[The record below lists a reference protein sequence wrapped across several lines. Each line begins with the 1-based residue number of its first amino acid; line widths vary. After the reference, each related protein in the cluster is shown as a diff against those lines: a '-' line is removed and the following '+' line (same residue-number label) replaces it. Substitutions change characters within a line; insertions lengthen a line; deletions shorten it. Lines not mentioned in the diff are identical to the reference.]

1 MAIIGMIRLKT
12 GFLFFIFVLLLSQY
26 SFAQLGGS
34 HTYMFLNMTN
44 SARVSALGGNYA
56 PIYDDDINLAYS
68 NPSLISEEM
77 HNQFSLNYL
86 NYFADVN
93 AGFISYGRHFDK
105 VGAFVGTLQFL
116 SYGNFV
122 ERDHTGQEIGSFKAS
137 EYSLNIGWSKK
148 LSKRFQ
154 MGVNLKNIY
163 SQLEKYSS
171 YGLAVDLA
179 VSYIHTENDLY
190 SSFIIKNIGRQITT
204 YNQSD
209 REPIPFE
216 IQWGI
221 SKKFE
226 HAPLRLVLLVND
238 LQKWDLTYSD
248 PNEATQVDPFTG
260 EELSTNTGWEFGD
273 KLMRHAIIGVEFA
286 PGKGNF
292 LIQLSYNYRRRQE
305 LKLASR
311 TSLVG
316 FSFGF
321 GIKISKFKLSYSHAN
336 YHLAGGT
343 NTFTL
348 TTNFSDFL
356 K

>member
-1 MAIIGMIRLKT
+1 MLKNKHWLLLLLFA
-12 GFLFFIFVLLLSQY
+12 FLFNY
-26 SFAQLGGS
+26 SGFAQLGGS
-34 HTYMFLNMTN
+34 HTYMFLNLTN
-44 SARVSALGGNYA
+44 SARVSAFGGNFV

-68 NPSLISEEM
+68 NPSLISDEM
-77 HNQFSLNYL
+77 HNQFSINYL
-86 NYFADVN
+86 SYFADVN
-93 AGFISYGRHFDK
+93 AGFVSYGRNFEK
-105 VGAFVGTLQFL
+105 VGTFVATLQFMG
-116 SYGNFV
+116 YGKFT
-122 ERDHTGQEIGSFKAS
+122 ERDNTGREIGTFNAG

-148 LSKRFQ
+148 LSEHFQ

-163 SQLEKYSS
+163 SQLEKYTS
-171 YGLAVDLA
+171 YGLAVDIA
-179 VSYIHTENDLY
+179 ASYINTDKDLY

-204 YNQSD
+204 YTGGD

-216 IQWGI
+216 LQWGI

-226 HAPLRLVLLVND
+226 HAPLRLVLLLND

-248 PNEATQVDPFTG
+248 PNKEPELDPFTG
-260 EELSTNTGWEFGD
+260 EEISDNTTWDFGD
-273 KLMRHAIIGVEFA
+273 KVMRHAIFGIEFA

-292 LIQLSYNYRRRQE
+292 LVQLSYNYRRRQE
-305 LKLASR
+305 LKLATR
-311 TSLVG
+311 TALVG

-321 GIKISKFKLSYSHAN
+321 GIKISKFKISYSHAN

-343 NTFTL
+343 NTFTI

>member
-1 MAIIGMIRLKT
+1 MTQIKISLFLTLFAIM
-12 GFLFFIFVLLLSQY
+12 LSKA

-44 SARVSALGGNYA
+44 SARVSALGGNFV
-56 PIYDDDINLAYS
+56 PIYDNDINLAYS
-68 NPSLISEEM
+68 NPSLINEEM

-93 AGFISYGRHFDK
+93 AGFVSYGHHFDK
-105 VGAFVGTLQFL
+105 VGTFVGTLQFL
-116 SYGNFV
+116 GYGNFV
-122 ERDHTGQEIGSFKAS
+122 ERDNTGREIGSFNAS

-148 LSKRFQ
+148 LSDHFQ

-179 VSYIHTENDLY
+179 ISYIHTENGLY

-204 YNQSD
+204 YTDGD

-216 IQWGI
+216 VQWGI

-226 HAPLRLVLLVND
+226 HAPLRLILLLND

-248 PNEATQVDPFTG
+248 PSKEPERDPFTG
-260 EELSTNTGWEFGD
+260 EEIETSNGWDFGD
-273 KLMRHAIIGVEFA
+273 KLMRHSIFGIEFA

-292 LIQLSYNYRRRQE
+292 SVQLAYNYRRRQE

-343 NTFTL
+343 NTFTI